1 MIRRIH
7 LIGAVGIMTIVMII
21 FTVPITTQAAVAPI
35 PFGGVIT
42 LIRPCIGASFVVA
55 TILQPPPLP
64 PIEVAAA
71 ASPFLYY
78 VMKNSKQFVLGL
90 LTNPTFCLLSPHSG
104 FTVPMSVFYGTSA
117 I

>member
-1 MIRRIH
+1 MFRNIRFIAAGTIIS
-7 LIGAVGIMTIVMII
+7 LVTIIAVPFTAYAVGL
-21 FTVPITTQAAVAPI
+21 

-42 LIRPCIGASFVVA
+42 LIRPCIGAGFSVA
-55 TILQPPPLP
+55 TIVQPPPLP
-64 PIEVAAA
+64 PIEVASA

-78 VMKNSKQFVLGL
+78 AMSHPGQFVLGL

-104 FTVPMSVFYGTSA
+104 FTVPFSVFFGTS